1 MIASMTAPLRR
12 VLLMHARD
20 AFGSQEKIDREWQMI
35 GFAGRPNYERAVAH
49 YDAFVEVLTEC
60 DVEVVFLPPAELT
73 LDAIYVRDPAVAA
86 HDGIILGR
94 MGKPTRRKEPAAMRT
109 FFEKHDIPILGAIE
123 GPGLLEGGDVV
134 WLDERT
140 VAVGEGYRTN
150 AEGIRQ
156 LRAIL
161 GDRVDAVIPV
171 PLPHWN
177 GFGGV
182 LHLMSLLS
190 PVGDDLA
197 VVYSRLLPVPFRQR
211 LLDRGLTLIEVP
223 DGEFDTL
230 GGNVFA
236 IAPRQVV
243 MAGGNPKTHALLD
256 EAGVEVLTYPA
267 DQISRPGEGG
277 PTCLTRPL
285 LRVEH

>member
-1 MIASMTAPLRR
+1 MTAPLRR

-20 AFGSQEKIDREWQMI
+20 AFGSQEQIDQEWRMI
-35 GFAGRPNYERAVAH
+35 GFTGRPDYERAVAD
-49 YDAFVEVLTEC
+49 YDAFVEVLTAC
-60 DVEVVFLPPAELT
+60 DVESLFLPPAGLT
-73 LDAIYVRDPAVAA
+73 LDAIYVHDPAVTA
-86 HDGIILGR
+86 HDGVILGR
-94 MGKPTRRKEPAAMRT
+94 MGKPTRRKEPAAMQA
-109 FFEKHDIPILGAIE
+109 FFEAEGIPILGAIE

-161 GDRVDAVIPV
+161 GGRVDAVIPV

-182 LHLMSLLS
+182 FHLMSLFS
-190 PVGDDLA
+190 PITDDLA
-197 VVYSRLLPVPFRQR
+197 VAYSRLLPVPFRQR
-211 LLDRGLTLIEVP
+211 LLDRGMTLIEVP
-223 DGEFDTL
+223 EVEFGTL
-230 GGNVFA
+230 GGNVLA
-236 IAPRQVV
+236 VAPRKVIL
-243 MAGGNPKTHALLD
+243 ADGNPKMYALL
-256 EAGVEVLTYPA
+256 EESGIEVLTYPA

-285 LRVEH
+285 LRVSGF